1 MRVSEVEGAQK
12 EILTI
17 ARRMAESGEIVLARS
32 LAQTRYPARFQLVLA
47 ANPCP
52 CGQAGTPGGDCRC
65 PAMSVRRYTTRI
77 SGPILDRIDISQ
89 SLAPMRRAML
99 RAASRVR
106 AESSAMVAERVAL
119 ARERQRERLAP
130 FGFTTNASVPGPV
143 LELYDLANDPGETR
157 DVAADKKSA

>member
-1 MRVSEVEGAQK
+1 
-12 EILTI
+12 
-17 ARRMAESGEIVLARS
+17 
-32 LAQTRYPARFQLVLA
+32 
-47 ANPCP
+47 
-52 CGQAGTPGGDCRC
+52 
-65 PAMSVRRYTTRI
+65 MSVRRYTTRI

-143 LELYDLANDPGETR
+143 LRRALPEPPGLDVLDRAVTRGQLSSRGFDKVLRVAWTMADLAGAARPSREDVEAALAMRRGEELEAR
-157 DVAADKKSA
+157 CG